1 MEERRWFKSMTLYQ
15 VWPRS
20 FADGNNDGIGDL
32 KGILSK
38 LDYIKSLGADAV
50 WFSPLYCSPQEDYGY
65 DIADYKNIAPEYGT
79 LDDFKAVLDKAH
91 EIGLK
96 VVMDLVINH
105 TSDQHEW
112 FKKSCAREEPYTDFY
127 IWEKGRGK
135 DGKKAPNNWMSTFP
149 GSAWAYNEQRGEF
162 YLHLYAKEQPDLNHD
177 NPAVREAIKD
187 VMRFW
192 LDMGVDGFRED
203 VITQISKR
211 RKKNGRLPQGN
222 WIMPAS
228 RGMEHYNNGPHIHEF
243 LQDYRTVIEEYDDRF
258 QVGES
263 PMVNPK
269 TALKYVNENRKELD
283 MMIGFQHM
291 EADCILI
298 AWIHKKFDLVK
309 LKKVYFNWQTKL
321 YHRAWNANYIE
332 SHDQPRIISRYG
344 SEKFHDESGKA
355 LAVMYSFLSGTQ
367 FVYQGQEIG
376 MTSLHF
382 DNAPEGTD
390 PWAQFKDVSTFCV
403 RDLMRKF
410 GFKDKKILKTAHVA
424 ARDNARTPVQWTGG
438 KNAGFSDVEPWY
450 TVNPNYVDVN
460 VEKQEA
466 DPNSLLN
473 FYRKVIAL
481 RKKYADS
488 VIYGKFSMYLKSDPQ
503 LFVYDK
509 TSEDD
514 TQKIRVII
522 NLSEKPV
529 CKKKVAALIPEN
541 AHELLS
547 VYDGELG
554 DKLRPYEARV
564 YLLHK

>member
-1 MEERRWFKSMTLYQ
+1 MEERKWFKSMTLYQ

-38 LDYIKSLGADAV
+38 LEYIKSLGADAV
-50 WFSPLYCSPQEDYGY
+50 WFSPLYVSPQCDYGY
-65 DIADYKNIAPEYGT
+65 DIADYKNISPEYGT

-112 FKKSCAREEPYTDFY
+112 FKKSCKREEPYTDFY

-149 GSAWAYNEQRGEF
+149 GSAWEYNEERGEF

-203 VITQISKR
+203 VITQISKK
-211 RKKNGRLPQGN
+211 RKKDGKLPQGN
-222 WIMPAS
+222 PLMPAS
-228 RGMEHYNNGPHIHEF
+228 RGMEHYNNGPHIHEY
-243 LQDYRTVIEEYDDRF
+243 LQEYREVIEEYEDRF

-298 AWIHKKFDLVK
+298 VWVHTNFNLAK
-309 LKKVYFNWQTKL
+309 LKKVYYNWQTKL
-321 YHRAWNANYIE
+321 YHRAWNANYLE

-344 SEKFHDESGKA
+344 SEKYHDESGKA

-376 MTSLHF
+376 MTSLDFTH
-382 DNAPEGTD
+382 APAGTD
-390 PWAQFKDVSTFCV
+390 PWDQFKDVSTFCV

-410 GFKDKKILKTAHVA
+410 GFSDKKILKTAHVA
-424 ARDNARTPVQWTGG
+424 ARDNARTPMQWSGE
-438 KNAGFSDVEPWY
+438 KNAGFSEVEPWF
-450 TVNPNYVDVN
+450 TVNPNYVDIN
-460 VEKQEA
+460 VAKQEE
-466 DPNSLLN
+466 DPNSMLN

-481 RKKYADS
+481 RKKYADAA
-488 VIYGKFSMYLKSDPQ
+488 IYGKFAIYMKADAQ

-509 TSEDD
+509 ISEDD
-514 TQKIRVII
+514 TQRLRVII
-522 NLSEKPV
+522 NMSPRPV
-529 CKKKVAALIPEN
+529 PKMRVSALIPET

-547 VYDGELG
+547 VYDGPIGSSL
-554 DKLRPYEARV
+554 KPYEARV